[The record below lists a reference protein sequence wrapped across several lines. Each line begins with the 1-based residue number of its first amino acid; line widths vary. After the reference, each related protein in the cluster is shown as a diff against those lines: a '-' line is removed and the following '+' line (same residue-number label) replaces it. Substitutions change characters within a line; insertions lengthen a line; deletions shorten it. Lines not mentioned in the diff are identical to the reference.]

1 MAYKEGMQWISK
13 RTNQMRFTS
22 NGEDRWLQPL
32 SNYIAGEAIK
42 RGQPVSVAIAAD
54 IAELGLS
61 GDPDNVVVLTRT
73 SRHVKA
79 IGIALEPVAAG
90 ALVHIQNIGRLSY
103 RSTVP
108 ATEYWPGFLNGD
120 RGKAVYIGTAPGT
133 LTLDRTV
140 AITGGHNLIQLG
152 SISNATDTTFD
163 LEVEI
168 AGDGRGPLDNT
179 QFEYNIGEDVW
190 YRPGMRAPL
199 FAIGNDAAAPF
210 FYNFKVNRP
219 TTPWPTD
226 NKWLAIYSA
235 QTAIILIFGSNTIPA
250 YSSLADGTRLS
261 FIQNSAETV
270 VKLNVVDPGTWGQ
283 PWVDDTDLYNAGV
296 VRFVNSLAQ
305 SILPH
310 QYLLA
315 PGSTLS
321 ATYSP
326 TVNGVNIQ
334 TDVLMQIQGNVNGG
348 PIYVEWDSALDPL
361 FQNSAYMNQ
370 GSYGQAG
377 TAILADKRFMNRANV
392 LGFLL
397 NEPSDTDPYTPV
409 QGDVGLF
416 LRKGLIRFTGAANA
430 LIPGARYFLDV
441 NGQITPN
448 PGSVVYPEVLVEI
461 GTARNTT
468 DLMVDIS
475 QPLLGQIDYPVAA
488 IKPSLFISGQAV
500 AEDGWLLCDGVTS
513 HPQMSFPELYDALVG
528 IYGIASVRD
537 PGNLDN
543 FIIPLQ
549 VQISTGRPYQIK
561 AYQVLPG
568 YQPLTTLV
576 NVIRGSGAGTTTITL
591 DVTAFASVGP
601 QGGGEIP
608 TIETLIPML
617 YVDMGTDDWRAV
629 PAASWKVDDTNSK
642 YTLIGDLTG
651 TPAANKPYKLA
662 VYKPESLARFNEPS
676 TALSVMNVL
685 SPLAVN
691 SKAVDDY
698 VKTSVTTQSLTV
710 TGSVQFGDMAGID
723 QLRVNGPIII
733 NAGNTDDRL
742 STLPTLGN
750 SLTMNLP
757 IVGPLDPVDNKYPV
771 IGFEAGIIHSVAAM
785 SPLTA
790 ENGVPAAL
798 QKTNIATA
806 DTLVTRQF
814 VDDHR
819 NEKIVAK
826 TASSSGLP
834 GTSPNPYPVHG
845 IQQSVGGN
853 FDADRLDLREVGGF
867 GWTISGTSVN
877 ADGSSDVVANA
888 DNTLNTIPEIRTAD
902 GGMELGKYV
911 DLFNAVP
918 TGDKTPH
925 AQSMVGTRVGLGGS
939 TPATAFPYINSPN
952 ANIQALQIGSSDVG
966 AICNFVVTSSALEV
980 TKDVT
985 PIAGSGQFLNVKAA
999 GFQTVSTVK
1008 AKQNIQPFA
1017 RSALDIVKNTG
1028 IYEYE
1033 LINDPSRRRAGF
1045 LAEYTD
1051 ALMSGPNQNEM
1062 DLGTTVGIALKAIQE
1077 LAADNDRLRKQIRSM
1092 QRARKKRS

>member
-1 MAYKEGMQWISK
+1 MAQKEGIQWISK
-13 RTNQMRFTS
+13 RTNQLRYAS

-54 IAELGLS
+54 ITELGLS

-73 SRHVKA
+73 FRHVKS
-79 IGIALEPVAAG
+79 IGIALEPAAAG
-90 ALVHIQNIGRLSY
+90 SLVHIQSIGKINY
-103 RSTVP
+103 RSSTP
-108 ATEYWPGFLNGD
+108 TTEYWPGFLDGD
-120 RGKAVYIGTAPGT
+120 RGKIVYVGTSPGT
-133 LTLDRTV
+133 LTLNRTE

-152 SISNATDTTFD
+152 SISSTTGDTAFD
-163 LEVEI
+163 LEIDI

-199 FAIGNDAAAPF
+199 FAIGSDTAAPF
-210 FYNFKVNRP
+210 LYNLRINRP
-219 TTPWPTD
+219 TAPWPTD
-226 NKWLAIYSA
+226 NKWLAVYSA
-235 QTAIILIFGSNTIPA
+235 QTAVILIFGSNTIPA
-250 YSSLADGTRLS
+250 YSSTTDGTRLS
-261 FIQNSAETV
+261 FIQNSAKTV
-270 VKLNVVDPGTWGQ
+270 VKINVVDPGTWGQ
-283 PWVDDTDLYNAGV
+283 PWLDDTELYNAGV

-305 SILPH
+305 YILPY
-310 QYLLA
+310 QYLIA
-315 PGSTLS
+315 PGSSLS
-321 ATYSP
+321 ATYIP
-326 TVNGVNIQ
+326 TVNGVNVQ
-334 TDVLMQIQGNVNGG
+334 TDVLMQMQGNINGG
-348 PIYVEWDSALDPL
+348 PIYVEWDSSLNSL
-361 FQNSAYMNQ
+361 FQNSTYMNQ

-377 TAILADKRFMNRANV
+377 TAILADKRFANRTNV

-397 NEPSDTDPYTPV
+397 NEPSDTDPYTPA

-416 LRKGLIRFTGAANA
+416 LRKGLIRFSGAANA

-475 QPLLGQIDYPVAA
+475 QPLLGQVDYPIAA
-488 IKPSLFISGQAV
+488 IKPSLFVNGQSV
-500 AEDGWLLCDGVTS
+500 AEDGWLLCDGTTS
-513 HPQMSFPELYDALVG
+513 HSQVSFPELYNALVG
-528 IYGIASVRD
+528 IYGITVVRD
-537 PGNLDN
+537 PNNANN

-549 VQISTGRPYQIK
+549 TQISTGRPYQIK
-561 AYQVLPG
+561 AYRVLPG

-576 NVIRGSGAGTTTITL
+576 NVLRGAGSGTTTVTL
-591 DVTAFASVGP
+591 DITAFASVGP

-617 YVDMGTDDWRAV
+617 YADVGSNDWRAV
-629 PAASWKVDDTNSK
+629 PAASWRVSNTDGK

-651 TPAANKPYKLA
+651 TLAANKPYKLA
-662 VYKPESLARFNEPS
+662 VYKPESFARFNEPP
-676 TALSVMNVL
+676 TAILNAMNVD
-685 SPLAVN
+685 SPCAVN

-698 VKTSVTTQSLTV
+698 VRTSVTTQSLIV
-710 TGSVQFGDMAGID
+710 TGSVQAGDSYGSDTFKIQAPISILTTSAGATTVSID
-723 QLRVNGPIII
+723 N
-733 NAGNTDDRL
+733 NTGL
-742 STLPTLGN
+742 LHST
-750 SLTMNLP
+750 
-757 IVGPLDPVDNKYPV
+757 
-771 IGFEAGIIHSVAAM
+771 AAM

-790 ENGVPAAL
+790 ENNVPAAL
-798 QKTNIATA
+798 RKTNTATS

-819 NEKIVAK
+819 NENIVSKSA
-826 TASSSGLP
+826 ANS
-834 GTSPNPYPVHG
+834 YPVHG

-853 FDADRLDLREVGGF
+853 FDADRLDLREVGGY
-867 GWTISGTSVN
+867 GWVISGTIVN
-877 ADGSSDVVANA
+877 TDGSSVVVANTA
-888 DNTLNTIPEIRTAD
+888 NTLNVIPEIRTAD
-902 GGMELGKYV
+902 GGMEIGKYV
-911 DLFNAVP
+911 DLFNTMP
-918 TGDKTPH
+918 TGAKTPH
-925 AQSMVGTRVGLGGS
+925 AQSMVGTRVGLGGN
-939 TPATAFPYINSPN
+939 TPATAYPYINSPN
-952 ANIQALQIGSSDVG
+952 ASVQALQIGSSGVG
-966 AICNFVVTSSALEV
+966 AICNFVVTSNALEI
-980 TKDVT
+980 TKDTT
-985 PIAGSGQFLNVKAA
+985 PVAGSGQFLNVKAA
-999 GFQTVSTVK
+999 SFQTVSTVK
-1008 AKQNIQPFA
+1008 AKQNIQPFS

-1077 LAADNDRLRKQIRSM
+1077 LAADNDRLRKQIRRM

>member
-1 MAYKEGMQWISK
+1 MAHKEGMLWISK
-13 RTNQMRFTS
+13 QTNQARYAS

-42 RGQPVSVAIAAD
+42 RGQPVSIAIAAD
-54 IAELGLS
+54 IIDLGLAE
-61 GDPDNVVVLTRT
+61 DPDNVVVLTRT
-73 SRHVKA
+73 SRHTKS
-79 IGIALEPVAAG
+79 IGIALEPAAAG
-90 ALVHIQNIGRLSY
+90 ALVHIQSIGKVSF
-103 RSTVP
+103 RSSAPT
-108 ATEYWPGFLNGD
+108 TEYWPGFLNGD
-120 RGKAVYIGTAPGT
+120 RGKAVYIGTDPGT

-152 SISNATDTTFD
+152 SISNTAGNTGFD
-163 LEVEI
+163 LEIDI

-190 YRPGMRAPL
+190 YRPGTRAPL
-199 FAIGNDAAAPF
+199 FAIGSDTAAPF
-210 FYNFKVNRP
+210 FYNLKVSRP

-226 NKWLAIYSA
+226 NKWLAVYSA
-235 QTAIILIFGSNTIPA
+235 QVAVILIFGSGSIPA
-250 YSSLADGTRLS
+250 YSSIADSTRLA
-261 FIQNSAETV
+261 FIQSNAKTV
-270 VKLNVVDPGTWGQ
+270 IKVNLVDPGTWGQ
-283 PWVDDTDLYNAGV
+283 PWIDDTDLYNSGT
-296 VRFVNSLAQ
+296 VRLVNSITQA
-305 SILPH
+305 ILPQ

-326 TVNGVNIQ
+326 TINGVNIQ
-334 TDVLMQIQGNVNGG
+334 TEVLAQLQGNINGG
-348 PIYVEWDSALDPL
+348 PIYVEWDSSLNPL

-377 TAILADKRFMNRANV
+377 TAILADKRFVDRVNV

-397 NEPSDTDPYTPV
+397 NDPSDTDPYTPA

-416 LRKGLIRFTGAANA
+416 LRKGLIRFSGAANA

-488 IKPSLFISGQAV
+488 IKPSLFVSGQSV

-513 HPQMSFPELYDALVG
+513 HVQMSFPELYNALVG
-528 IYGIASVRD
+528 IYGTPLVRD
-537 PGNLDN
+537 PNNADN

-549 VQISTGRPYQIK
+549 TQISTGRPYQIK

-576 NVIRGSGAGTTTITL
+576 NVLRGAGSGTTTVTL
-591 DVTAFASVGP
+591 DITAFASAGP

-617 YVDMGTDDWRAV
+617 YADVGSNDWRAV
-629 PAASWKVDDTNSK
+629 SATSWKVDDTSGK

-651 TPAANKPYKLA
+651 TLAANKPYKLA
-662 VYKPESLARFNEPS
+662 VYKPEALARFNEP
-676 TALSVMNVL
+676 TTILSVMNVA
-685 SPLAVN
+685 SPYAVN

-698 VKTSVTTQSLTV
+698 VRTSVTTQSLVV
-710 TGSVQFGDMAGID
+710 TGSVQTGDPNGSDTFKIQAPVSVLVTLTGATTVSID
-723 QLRVNGPIII
+723 NNTGLLR
-733 NAGNTDDRL
+733 
-742 STLPTLGN
+742 
-750 SLTMNLP
+750 
-757 IVGPLDPVDNKYPV
+757 
-771 IGFEAGIIHSVAAM
+771 SVAAM

-790 ENGVPAAL
+790 DNNVPTAL
-798 QKTNIATA
+798 RKPNIATA

-819 NEKIVAK
+819 GESIVAK
-826 TASSSGLP
+826 AAANS
-834 GTSPNPYPVHG
+834 YPVHG

-853 FDADRLDLREVGGF
+853 FDADRVDLRDVGGY
-867 GWTISGTSVN
+867 GWVVSGTIVN
-877 ADGSSDVVANA
+877 ADGSSAVSANA
-888 DNTLNTIPEIRTAD
+888 ASTLNAIPEIRTAD
-902 GGMELGKYV
+902 GGMEIGKFV
-911 DLFNAVP
+911 DLFNAMP
-918 TGDKTPH
+918 TGVKTPH
-925 AQSMVGTRVGLGGS
+925 AQSTVGTRIGLGGS
-939 TPATAFPYINSPN
+939 TPATAYPYINSPN
-952 ANIQALQIGSSDVG
+952 ATVQALQVGSSGVG
-966 AICNFVVTSSALEV
+966 AICNFIVTSNALEI
-980 TKDVT
+980 TKDQIPV
-985 PIAGSGQFLNVKAA
+985 AGSSVFLNVKAA

-1008 AKQNIQPFA
+1008 AKQNIQPFS

-1033 LINDPSRRRAGF
+1033 LINDPNRRRAGF

-1051 ALMSGPNQNEM
+1051 ALMSGKGHNEM

-1077 LAADNDRLRKQIRSM
+1077 LATENDRLRKQITRM
-1092 QRARKKRS
+1092 QRARRRKA